1 MARSLHTDPRA
12 IRAVRRLLDPR
23 APRSAAG
30 RRSKLGCEP
39 VDGPGFGLSCAQARA
54 ALPLRVR
61 VTEAAARP
69 GWLHAASRRDV
80 LRFLRLLDP
89 DLLYG
94 VRTIALVQG
103 PAEAGL
109 AGMVFARYVSTGR
122 IDLFEQPVPP
132 WFLRGRLP
140 PAEVRRLVDAGASVR
155 ADDAL
160 GTTRIDWSLAGLRR
174 FVLRDVLLHELG
186 HHRLQ
191 HEKGKR
197 PARIARTRD
206 HEAYAM
212 RIARK
217 HGAASVPDADR

>member
-1 MARSLHTDPRA
+1 
-12 IRAVRRLLDPR
+12 
-23 APRSAAG
+23 
-30 RRSKLGCEP
+30 
-39 VDGPGFGLSCAQARA
+39 
-54 ALPLRVR
+54 
-61 VTEAAARP
+61 
-69 GWLHAASRRDV
+69 LHAANRRDV

-103 PAEAGL
+103 PEEAGL
-109 AGMVFARYVSTGR
+109 SGMVFARFVSTGR
-122 IDLFEQPVPP
+122 IELFEQPVPP

-140 PAEVRRLVDAGASVR
+140 PAEVRRLVDAGATVR

-160 GTTRIDWSLAGLRR
+160 GTTRIDWSLATLRK
-174 FVLRDVLLHELG
+174 FFLRDVLLHELG

-206 HEAYAM
+206 HEAYAA
-212 RIARK
+212 RIARR
-217 HGAASVPDADR
+217 HGASRLPDSDW